1 MSGIGETYDKFWR
14 DFLLDFATR
23 FPDWQAKIRNPHWIS
38 CPSSKP
44 SLLKYSASWSRR
56 PTDHLKVEGYI
67 EFQSKE
73 RNKEVFDALFE
84 QRDRV
89 EEMVGERLKWNRK
102 SDMTKSS
109 IELRFPSPIGIAE
122 EERWPEAKQWLLDAL
137 RRMRGAF
144 DPTLDRLSI

>member
-14 DFLLDFATR
+14 DFLLDFAAR
-23 FPDWQAKIRNPHWIS
+23 FPAWQAKVRNQHWVS

-67 EFQSKE
+67 EFQCKE

-84 QRDRV
+84 RRDHL
-89 EEMVGERLKWNRK
+89 EEAVGERLKWNRK
-102 SDMTKSS
+102 SDKKKSS
-109 IELRFPSPIGIAE
+109 IELWFPSPIGIAE
-122 EERWPEAKQWLLDAL
+122 EGRWPEAKQWLLDTL
-137 RRMRGAF
+137 GRMRGAF
-144 DPTLDRLSI
+144 DPELNRLF